1 MMLHNCMLAN
11 MQKEENRHMQ
21 KYLNFILK
29 WLNFIVVLKICS
41 LQSFNFSYDARIV
54 AEYWQQLRQ

>member
-1 MMLHNCMLAN
+1 